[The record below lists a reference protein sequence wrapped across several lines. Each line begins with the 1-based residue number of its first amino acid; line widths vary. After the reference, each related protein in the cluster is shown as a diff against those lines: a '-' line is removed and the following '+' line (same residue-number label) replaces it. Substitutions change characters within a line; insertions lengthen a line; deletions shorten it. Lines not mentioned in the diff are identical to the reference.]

1 MWWFKCK
8 LRAGKVQ
15 RDTCDVSRP
24 RTSKDDGGSRHT
36 TRRFRH
42 PIGIAQLGKY
52 DISSGHT
59 LDANFRATFF
69 FILPRSKSPVMKVAV
84 QSDERRPES
93 SSGGDGTGGDIA
105 RSAHLTLLLN
115 RDGLGQ
121 L

>member
-1 MWWFKCK
+1 
-8 LRAGKVQ
+8 
-15 RDTCDVSRP
+15 
-24 RTSKDDGGSRHT
+24 
-36 TRRFRH
+36 
-42 PIGIAQLGKY
+42 
-52 DISSGHT
+52 
-59 LDANFRATFF
+59 
-69 FILPRSKSPVMKVAV
+69 MKAAV